1 MSKSKEVRP
10 VSLLIVPV
18 LLLLGLS
25 SQILPLLDGG
35 MVLTLLLIVGAAV
48 GVALGWYRSRWHTV
62 HQDPESG
69 KIVTSAS
76 IMSRITIIVLIL
88 LRIVVSYLIGAGYL
102 LPHHAALGNALTG
115 ALLLAAVTNIATT
128 RIIIF
133 IQYNQLVRRSR
144 SSY

>member
-10 VSLLIVPV
+10 VSLLLVPV

-25 SQILPLLDGG
+25 SQLLPLLNGG
-35 MVLTLLLIVGAAV
+35 MVLTLILIIGAAV

-115 ALLLAAVTNIATT
+115 ALLLAAVANIATT